1 MLVTG
6 KDILVPA
13 RAGKYGV
20 GAFNTN
26 NMEITQ
32 AIIHTAERLR
42 SPVIVQMSEGAIKY
56 GGQDL
61 ANIVIDLA
69 TRASVPVALHLDH
82 GSSYESALR
91 AIKMGFTSVMIDA
104 SHHALPEN
112 IHETRR
118 VVEAAH
124 AMGISVEAEL
134 GRLGGIEEHV
144 VVDEKDAFL
153 TDPEEA
159 VQFVEQTDVD
169 YLAIAIGTSHGA
181 YKGKGRPYIDQAR
194 IKKIGELLGLPLV
207 AHGSSGVPAEIV
219 ERFRTAGGQIG
230 EAAGIADDDLR
241 EATSYGIAKVNVDTD
256 LRLAMTVGVREV
268 LQATPKEFDPRKV
281 FGPARE
287 VMSQIVEHKM
297 RVLGSVGQ
305 AGAAPEQ
312 LKAAEQSGTAPLSR

>member
-6 KDILVPA
+6 NDILVPA

-69 TRASVPVALHLDH
+69 TRATVPVALHLDH
-82 GSSYESALR
+82 GSSYASALK

-104 SHHALPEN
+104 SHHPFEEN

-118 VVEAAH
+118 V
-124 AMGISVEAEL
+124 VEAEL
-134 GRLGGIEEHV
+134 GRLGGIEEHI

-159 VQFVEQTDVD
+159 VQFIEQTGTD

-194 IKKIGELLGLPLV
+194 IRKIGELTSIPLV

-219 ERFRTAGGQIG
+219 QRFRAGGGEIG
-230 EAAGIADDDLR
+230 DAAGIADDDLK
-241 EATSYGIAKVNVDTD
+241 EATQHGIAKVNVDTD
-256 LRLAMTVGVREV
+256 LRLASTVGIREV
-268 LQATPKEFDPRKV
+268 LRDTPKEFDPRKV
-281 FGPARE
+281 FGKARE
-287 VMSQIVEHKM
+287 VMATIVEHKM
-297 RVLGSVGQ
+297 GVLGSIG
-305 AGAAPEQ
+305 
-312 LKAAEQSGTAPLSR
+312 KA

>member
-6 KDILVPA
+6 KDILIPA

-32 AIIHTAERLR
+32 AIIHTAEKLR

-69 TRASVPVALHLDH
+69 RRATVPVALHLDH
-82 GSSYESALR
+82 GSSYASAMK
-91 AIKMGFTSVMIDA
+91 AISMGFTSVMIDA
-104 SHHALPEN
+104 SHHPYDEN
-112 IHETRR
+112 VAETAK

-124 AMGISVEAEL
+124 ALGVSVEAEL

-153 TDPEEA
+153 TDPDEA
-159 VQFVEQTDVD
+159 VDFVKQTGVD

-181 YKGKGRPYIDQAR
+181 YKGKGRPFIDQAR
-194 IKKIGELLGLPLV
+194 IEKIGSMIDIPLV
-207 AHGSSGVPAEIV
+207 AHGSSGVPADIV
-219 ERFRTAGGQIG
+219 KRFRDGGGEIG
-230 EAAGIADDDLR
+230 DAAGIADEDLR
-241 EATSYGIAKVNVDTD
+241 LACQHGIAKVNVDTD
-256 LRLAMTVGVREV
+256 LRLASTVGIREV
-268 LQATPKEFDPRKV
+268 LRDTPKEFDPRKV
-281 FGPARE
+281 FGKARE
-287 VMSQIVEHKM
+287 VMATIVEHKM
-297 RVLGSVGQ
+297 GVLGSIG
-305 AGAAPEQ
+305 
-312 LKAAEQSGTAPLSR
+312 KA

>member
-6 KDILVPA
+6 NDILVPA

-20 GAFNTN
+20 GSFNTN

-32 AIIHTAERLR
+32 AIIHTAEKLR
-42 SPVIVQMSEGAIKY
+42 SPVMVQMSEGAIKY

-69 TRASVPVALHLDH
+69 RRATVPVALHLDH
-82 GSSYESALR
+82 GSSYASALN

-104 SHHALPEN
+104 SHHSFEDN
-112 IHETRR
+112 VKETKR

-134 GRLGGIEEHV
+134 GRLGGIEEHI

-159 VQFVEQTDVD
+159 VQFVEQTGTD

-181 YKGKGRPYIDQAR
+181 FKGKGRPYIDQAR
-194 IKKIGELLGLPLV
+194 ITKIGELLAIPLV
-207 AHGSSGVPAEIV
+207 AHGSSGVPQEIV
-219 ERFRTAGGQIG
+219 ERFRKAGGEIG
-230 EAAGIADDDLR
+230 DAAGIADDDLR
-241 EATSYGIAKVNVDTD
+241 EACQHGIAKVNVDTD
-256 LRLAMTVGVREV
+256 LRLASTVGIREA
-268 LQATPKEFDPRKV
+268 LTANPKEFDPRKI
-281 FGPARE
+281 FGPARD
-287 VMSQIVEHKM
+287 VMAQVIEHKM
-297 RVLGSVGQ
+297 RVLGSVG
-305 AGAAPEQ
+305 
-312 LKAAEQSGTAPLSR
+312 KA

>member
-6 KDILVPA
+6 NDILIPA

-20 GAFNTN
+20 AAFNTN

-32 AIIHTAERLR
+32 AIIHTAEKLR

-61 ANIVIDLA
+61 ANIVKDIA
-69 TRASVPVALHLDH
+69 SRASVPVALHLDH
-82 GSSYESALR
+82 GSSYASALN
-91 AIKMGFTSVMIDA
+91 AIRMGFTSVMIDA
-104 SHHALPEN
+104 SHHSFDEN
-112 IHETRR
+112 VAETKK

-134 GRLGGIEEHV
+134 GRLGGIEEHI

-153 TDPEEA
+153 TDPQEA
-159 VQFVEQTDVD
+159 VTFVDATGVD

-194 IKKIGELLGLPLV
+194 IEEIGRLLAIPLV

-219 ERFRTAGGQIG
+219 QRFRDSGGEIG
-230 EAAGIADDDLR
+230 DAAGIADEDL
-241 EATSYGIAKVNVDTD
+241 EKATQHGIAKVNVDTD
-256 LRLAMTVGVREV
+256 LRLASTVGIREV
-268 LQATPKEFDPRKV
+268 LKASPKEFDPRKV
-281 FGPARE
+281 FGPARD
-287 VMSQIVEHKM
+287 VMAQVIEHKL
-297 RVLGSVGQ
+297 RVLGSVG
-305 AGAAPEQ
+305 
-312 LKAAEQSGTAPLSR
+312 KA

>member
-6 KDILVPA
+6 NDILVPA

-20 GAFNTN
+20 GSFNTN

-42 SPVIVQMSEGAIKY
+42 SPVMVQMSEGAIKY

-69 TRASVPVALHLDH
+69 ERATVPVALHLDH
-82 GSSYESALR
+82 GSSYESALK

-104 SHHALPEN
+104 SHHQFAEN
-112 IHETRR
+112 VHETRR

-124 AMGISVEAEL
+124 AMGISVEAEI
-134 GRLGGIEEHV
+134 GRLGGIEEHI

-159 VQFVEQTDVD
+159 VQFVEQTGTD

-181 YKGKGRPYIDQAR
+181 YKGKGRPFIDHER
-194 IKKIGELLGLPLV
+194 IEKIEKLLGIPLV

-219 ERFRTAGGQIG
+219 QRFRDSGGEIG
-230 EAAGIADDDLR
+230 DAFGIADEDLQR
-241 EATSYGIAKVNVDTD
+241 ATQHGIAKVNVDTD
-256 LRLAMTVGVREV
+256 LRLAMTVGIREI
-268 LQATPKEFDPRKV
+268 LKNSPKEFDPRKIM
-281 FGPARE
+281 GPARD
-287 VMSQIVEHKM
+287 VMSKIVEHKLG
-297 RVLGSVGQ
+297 VLGSVG
-305 AGAAPEQ
+305 
-312 LKAAEQSGTAPLSR
+312 KA

>member
-6 KDILVPA
+6 NDILVPA

-20 GAFNTN
+20 GSFNTN

-42 SPVIVQMSEGAIKY
+42 SPVMVQMSEGAIKY

-69 TRASVPVALHLDH
+69 KRATVPVALHLDH
-82 GSSYESALR
+82 GSSYESALK

-104 SHHALPEN
+104 SHHGFEDN
-112 IHETRR
+112 VKETKR

-124 AMGISVEAEL
+124 AMGISVESEL
-134 GRLGGIEEHV
+134 GRLGGIEEHI

-159 VQFVEQTDVD
+159 VQFIEQTGTD

-181 YKGKGRPYIDQAR
+181 FKGKGRPYIDHAR
-194 IKKIGELLGLPLV
+194 IEKIASLTSIPLV
-207 AHGSSGVPAEIV
+207 AHGSSGVPQEIV
-219 ERFRTAGGQIG
+219 ERFRKAGGEIG
-230 EAAGIADDDLR
+230 DAAGIADEDLQR
-241 EATSYGIAKVNVDTD
+241 ATGFGIAKVNVDTD
-256 LRLAMTVGVREV
+256 LRLASTVGIREA
-268 LQATPKEFDPRKV
+268 LTANPKEFDPRKI

-287 VMSQIVEHKM
+287 VMSQVIEHKM
-297 RVLGSVGQ
+297 RVLGSVG
-305 AGAAPEQ
+305 
-312 LKAAEQSGTAPLSR
+312 KA

>member
-6 KDILVPA
+6 SDILVPA

-20 GAFNTN
+20 ASFNTN

-42 SPVIVQMSEGAIKY
+42 SPVMVQMSEGAIKY

-61 ANIVIDLA
+61 ANIVKDLA
-69 TRASVPVALHLDH
+69 SRASVPVALHLDH
-82 GSSYESALR
+82 GSSYASALN

-104 SHHALPEN
+104 SHHQFAEN
-112 IHETRR
+112 MAETKK

-124 AMGISVEAEL
+124 AMGITVEAEL
-134 GRLGGIEEHV
+134 GRLGGIEEHI

-159 VQFVEQTDVD
+159 VRFVEGTGVD

-181 YKGKGRPYIDQAR
+181 YKGKGRPFIDQER
-194 IKKIGELLGLPLV
+194 IQKIGGLLGIPLV

-219 ERFRTAGGQIG
+219 ARFRAAGGEIG
-230 EAAGIADDDLR
+230 DAAGIADEDL
-241 EATSYGIAKVNVDTD
+241 ELACQHGIAKVNVDTD
-256 LRLAMTVGVREV
+256 LRLASTVGIREA
-268 LQATPKEFDPRKV
+268 LKANPKEFDPRKI
-281 FGPARE
+281 FGAARD
-287 VMSQIVEHKM
+287 VMSQVIEHKIK
-297 RVLGSVGQ
+297 VLGSNG
-305 AGAAPEQ
+305 
-312 LKAAEQSGTAPLSR
+312 KA

>member
-6 KDILVPA
+6 SDILVPA

-26 NMEITQ
+26 NMEITE
-32 AIIHTAERLR
+32 AIIHTAEKLR

-61 ANIVIDLA
+61 ANIVKDLA
-69 TRASVPVALHLDH
+69 NRASVPVALHLDH
-82 GSSYESALR
+82 GSSYASALA

-104 SHHALPEN
+104 SHDPFEGNVAA
-112 IHETRR
+112 TKK

-124 AMGISVEAEL
+124 AMGISVESEL

-153 TDPEEA
+153 TDPDEA
-159 VQFVEQTDVD
+159 VRFVEATGTD

-181 YKGKGRPYIDQAR
+181 YKGKGRPFIDQAR
-194 IKKIGELLGLPLV
+194 IEKIGSMIFIPLV
-207 AHGSSGVPAEIV
+207 AHGSSGVPKEIV
-219 ERFRTAGGQIG
+219 DRFRAAGGEIG
-230 EAAGIADDDLR
+230 DAAGIADEDLQQ
-241 EATSYGIAKVNVDTD
+241 ATQHGIAKVNVDTD
-256 LRLAMTVGVREV
+256 LRLASTVGIREV
-268 LQATPKEFDPRKV
+268 LAANPKEFDPRKI
-281 FGPARE
+281 FGPARD
-287 VMSQIVEHKM
+287 VMSQVIEHKM

-305 AGAAPEQ
+305 A
-312 LKAAEQSGTAPLSR
+312 

>member
-6 KDILVPA
+6 KEILDAA
-13 RAGKYGV
+13 RAGGYGV
-20 GAFNTN
+20 AAFNTN

-32 AIIHTAERLR
+32 AIIHTAEKLQ

-61 ANIVIDLA
+61 ANIVKDMG
-69 TRASVPVALHLDH
+69 TRARIPVALHLDH
-82 GSSYESALR
+82 GSSYASAMK
-91 AIKMGFTSVMIDA
+91 AISMGFTSVMIDA
-104 SHHALPEN
+104 SHHPFEEN
-112 IHETRR
+112 VAETLK

-124 AMGISVEAEL
+124 ALGVSVEAEL

-159 VQFVEQTDVD
+159 VRFVEQTGVD

-181 YKGKGRPYIDQAR
+181 YKGKGRPFIDQAR
-194 IKKIGELLGLPLV
+194 IKRIGELLSIPLV
-207 AHGSSGVPAEIV
+207 AHGSSGVPAEITQ
-219 ERFRTAGGQIG
+219 RFRDAGGQIG
-230 EAAGIADDDLR
+230 DAVGIADEDLK

-256 LRLAMTVGVREV
+256 LRLASTVGIREA
-268 LQATPKEFDPRKV
+268 LLANPKEFDPRKI

-287 VMSQIVEHKM
+287 VMSKIVEHKLG
-297 RVLGSVGQ
+297 VLGSVG
-305 AGAAPEQ
+305 
-312 LKAAEQSGTAPLSR
+312 KA

>member
-32 AIIHTAERLR
+32 AIIHTAEKLR

-69 TRASVPVALHLDH
+69 RRATVPVALHLDH
-82 GSSYESALR
+82 GSSYASAMK
-91 AIKMGFTSVMIDA
+91 AISMGFTSVMIDA
-104 SHHALPEN
+104 SHHPYDEN
-112 IHETRR
+112 VAETAK

-124 AMGISVEAEL
+124 ALGVSVEAEL

-153 TDPEEA
+153 TDPDEA
-159 VQFVEQTDVD
+159 VDFVKQTGVD

-181 YKGKGRPYIDQAR
+181 YKGKGRPFIDQAR
-194 IKKIGELLGLPLV
+194 IEKIGSLIDIPLV
-207 AHGSSGVPAEIV
+207 AHGSSGVPADIV
-219 ERFRTAGGQIG
+219 KRFRDGGGEIG
-230 EAAGIADDDLR
+230 DAAGIADEDLR
-241 EATSYGIAKVNVDTD
+241 LACQHGIAKVNVDTD
-256 LRLAMTVGVREV
+256 LRLASTVGIREV
-268 LQATPKEFDPRKV
+268 LRDTPKEFDPRKV
-281 FGPARE
+281 FGKARE

-297 RVLGSVGQ
+297 GVLGSIG
-305 AGAAPEQ
+305 
-312 LKAAEQSGTAPLSR
+312 KA

>member
-6 KDILVPA
+6 NDILVPA
-13 RAGKYGV
+13 RAGRYGV
-20 GAFNTN
+20 PSFNTN

-42 SPVIVQMSEGAIKY
+42 SPVMVQMSEGAIKY

-61 ANIVIDLA
+61 ANLVIDLA
-69 TRASVPVALHLDH
+69 ERASVPVALHLDH

-104 SHHALPEN
+104 SHHGFEDN
-112 IHETRR
+112 VRETRR

-124 AMGISVEAEL
+124 AMGISVESEL
-134 GRLGGIEEHV
+134 GRLGGIEEHI

-159 VQFVEQTDVD
+159 VQFIEQTGTD

-181 YKGKGRPYIDQAR
+181 YKGKGRPFIDHAR
-194 IKKIGELLGLPLV
+194 IEKIAALTTIPLV

-219 ERFRTAGGQIG
+219 ERFRASGGEIG
-230 EAAGIADDDLR
+230 DAAGIADEDLQR
-241 EATSYGIAKVNVDTD
+241 ATQHGIAKVNVDTD
-256 LRLAMTVGVREV
+256 LRLASTVAIREV
-268 LQATPKEFDPRKV
+268 LQKNPKEFDPRKI
-281 FGPARE
+281 FGPARDL
-287 VMSQIVEHKM
+287 MSQIVEHKL
-297 RVLGSVGQ
+297 RVLGSVG
-305 AGAAPEQ
+305 
-312 LKAAEQSGTAPLSR
+312 KA

>member
-6 KDILVPA
+6 NDILIPA
-13 RAGKYGV
+13 RAGHYGV
-20 GAFNTN
+20 GSFNTN

-42 SPVIVQMSEGAIKY
+42 SPVMVQMSEGAIKY

-69 TRASVPVALHLDH
+69 RRATVPVALHLDH
-82 GSSYESALR
+82 GSSYESALK

-104 SHHALPEN
+104 SHHGFEDN
-112 IHETRR
+112 VKETKR

-124 AMGISVEAEL
+124 AMGISVESEL
-134 GRLGGIEEHV
+134 GRLGGIEEHI

-159 VQFVEQTDVD
+159 VQFIEQTGTD

-181 YKGKGRPYIDQAR
+181 FKGKGRPYIDHAR
-194 IKKIGELLGLPLV
+194 IEKIASLTSIPLV
-207 AHGSSGVPAEIV
+207 AHGSSGVPQEIV
-219 ERFRTAGGQIG
+219 ERFRKAGGEIG
-230 EAAGIADDDLR
+230 DAAGIADEDLQR
-241 EATSYGIAKVNVDTD
+241 ATGFGIAKVNVDTD
-256 LRLAMTVGVREV
+256 LRLASTVGIREA
-268 LQATPKEFDPRKV
+268 LTANPKEFDPRKI

-287 VMSQIVEHKM
+287 VMSQVIEHKM
-297 RVLGSVGQ
+297 RVLGSVG
-305 AGAAPEQ
+305 
-312 LKAAEQSGTAPLSR
+312 KA

>member
-6 KDILVPA
+6 SDILVPA

-32 AIIHTAERLR
+32 AIIHTAEKLR

-61 ANIVIDLA
+61 ANIVKDLA
-69 TRASVPVALHLDH
+69 RRASVPVALHLDH
-82 GSSYESALR
+82 GSSYASAMN
-91 AIKMGFTSVMIDA
+91 AIRMGFTSVMIDA
-104 SHHALPEN
+104 SHHPYDEN
-112 IHETRR
+112 VAETAK

-124 AMGISVEAEL
+124 ALGVSVEAEL

-153 TDPEEA
+153 TDPDEA
-159 VQFVEQTDVD
+159 VDFVRQTGVD

-194 IKKIGELLGLPLV
+194 ITRIGELLSIPLV

-219 ERFRTAGGQIG
+219 QRFRDGGGEIG
-230 EAAGIADDDLR
+230 DAAGIADEDLR
-241 EATSYGIAKVNVDTD
+241 EACKHGIAKVNVDTD
-256 LRLAMTVGVREV
+256 LRLASTVGIREV
-268 LQATPKEFDPRKV
+268 LKATPKEFDPRKV
-281 FGPARE
+281 FGAARD
-287 VMSQIVEHKM
+287 VMSKIVEHKM
-297 RVLGSVGQ
+297 GVLGSVG
-305 AGAAPEQ
+305 
-312 LKAAEQSGTAPLSR
+312 KA